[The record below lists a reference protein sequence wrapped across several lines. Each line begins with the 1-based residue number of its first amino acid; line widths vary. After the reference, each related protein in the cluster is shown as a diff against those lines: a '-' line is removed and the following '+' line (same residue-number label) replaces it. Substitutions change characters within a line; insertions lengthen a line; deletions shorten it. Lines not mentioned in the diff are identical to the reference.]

1 MLKKKFDQSSK
12 KNRFLYSGLT
22 FVFSVL
28 LFASLV
34 LPLSFRP
41 STSLLMVGDVAFQDI
56 RSPRKFNYI
65 SENLTDQAKKEAE
78 KSVTPV
84 YLPADPSISRKQ
96 LEKLKNILQ
105 YINAVRSDIF
115 STSEEKVRDLIAISE
130 LQISE
135 ENANVMIGL
144 AAENWDSIQSES
156 IYLLE
161 QIMRSSIREDQVTI
175 VQRNISPQISFDF
188 DETETEIIKE
198 LVSQLIV
205 ANSLFS
211 SDLTNQAVQEAR
223 DSVEPVL
230 RQFAS
235 GEIIV
240 STGQVISQLQ
250 WEALQELGYAE
261 PRNRL
266 VDYISAG
273 FLVIALMS
281 FNILYIRRIRQTS
294 GHSVEGL
301 PILAIIFLIFLLIAR
316 FSLPN
321 HVILPYMFPIAAF
334 GMMISSLYN
343 YELGLI
349 LTLSLSILT
358 AYGHPNMS
366 DLALFYFLTSGIS
379 ILILGRGRRTTTF
392 FLSGLGSTIIGSLV
406 VISNRLINSF
416 LDLSGAGTLIGATLI
431 NGFGSVSLTLIL
443 QYLLAQV
450 LGKTTALQLMDLSRP
465 DHPLL
470 QDLLRNAPGTY
481 QHCLQVANLAEQA
494 AREINAD
501 ALLTRVGALY
511 HDIGKSK
518 NPAFFIE
525 NQLPSSI
532 NTHEDLDPIIASA
545 TIIQHVEDGMDMA
558 RKYRIPPQIK
568 AFISEHHGSMITRY
582 QYEHALEKLN
592 NQAADEDL
600 DVNLFKYPGQ
610 SPQSKET
617 ALVMLADGSEARVR
631 AESPESFDEVTK
643 IIDETIS
650 NYENEG
656 QLNFTDLTKN
666 DLRIIK
672 KSFSRTL
679 QNTYHHRIKY
689 PKNHHPS
696 QGE

>member
-1 MLKKKFDQSSK
+1 MFLKNFDHSDK
-12 KNRFLYSGLT
+12 KNRFLSVGLT
-22 FVFSVL
+22 FIFSTL

-41 STSLLMVGDVAFQDI
+41 STSLLKVGDVAFQDI
-56 RSPRKFNYI
+56 RSPRKFSYI
-65 SENLTDQAKKEAE
+65 SENLTDQAQQEAE

-105 YINAVRSDIF
+105 YINAVQSDSF
-115 STSEEKVRDLIAISE
+115 SSDEEKIIDLIAIDD
-130 LQISE
+130 LQISD
-135 ENANVMIGL
+135 ENASLIIDL
-144 AAENWDSIQSES
+144 AVENWDSIQTES
-156 IYLLE
+156 LYLLE

-188 DETETEIIKE
+188 NETETDIIKE

-211 SDLTNQAVQEAR
+211 NDLTNQAIQEAHQL
-223 DSVEPVL
+223 VEPVT
-230 RQFAS
+230 RHYAS

-240 STGQVISQLQ
+240 NTGQVINQLQ
-250 WEALQELGYAE
+250 WEALQELGYTE

-273 FLVIALMS
+273 FLIMALMS
-281 FNILYIRRIRQTS
+281 FNILYLRRIRQTT

-301 PILAIIFLIFLLIAR
+301 TILAVVFLIFLFIAR
-316 FSLPN
+316 LSLPN

-343 YELGLI
+343 FELGLI
-349 LTLSLSILT
+349 LTLSLSILS

-366 DLALFYFLTSGIS
+366 DLAWFYFLTSGVS

-392 FLSGLGSTIIGSLV
+392 FLSGLGSTVIGSLV

-416 LDLSGAGTLIGATLI
+416 LDFSGAGTLIGATLI

-443 QYLLAQV
+443 QYLLAQI

-470 QDLLRNAPGTY
+470 QNLLRNAPGTY

-511 HDIGKSK
+511 HDIGKSN

-525 NQLPSSI
+525 NQLPSNV
-532 NTHEDLDPIIASA
+532 NTHDDMDPIIASA
-545 TIIQHVEDGMDMA
+545 TIVQHVEDGIDMA

-582 QYEHALEKLN
+582 QYEHALENLN
-592 NQAADEDL
+592 EQASNEGL
-600 DVNLFKYPGQ
+600 DVGLFKYPGQ
-610 SPQSKET
+610 PPQSKET

-631 AESPESFDEVTK
+631 AESPESLDGVTK
-643 IIDETIS
+643 IIDETIT

-656 QLNFTDLTKN
+656 QLNFTELTKN
-666 DLRIIK
+666 DLRIIR

-689 PKNHHPS
+689 PQNHQKS
-696 QGE
+696 RGE